1 MTFIYVRRSQ
11 WFCVVIMFTAFL
23 LSWIWYDFW
32 LRGTRA
38 RDFQPVWPIIFL
50 LHYIIDLPP
59 SWLCQPLVIF
69 TSKVCFPNT
78 KSIITH
84 GESNK
89 ESFQQNNLTPR
100 CPLVVGEVCVHH
112 ITKPFFRSYQ
122 RMNDRSLDDEW
133 MFQKNVNVSTEET
146 TFWSPELNPLAC
158 SVSFVKR

>member
-112 ITKPFFRSYQ
+112 ITKPFFFDHI
-122 RMNDRSLDDEW
+122 NGW
-133 MFQKNVNVSTEET
+133 WVNVSEKRKCFYWRNNILIPRAE
-146 TFWSPELNPLAC
+146 SAR
-158 SVSFVKR
+158 VQRFVR